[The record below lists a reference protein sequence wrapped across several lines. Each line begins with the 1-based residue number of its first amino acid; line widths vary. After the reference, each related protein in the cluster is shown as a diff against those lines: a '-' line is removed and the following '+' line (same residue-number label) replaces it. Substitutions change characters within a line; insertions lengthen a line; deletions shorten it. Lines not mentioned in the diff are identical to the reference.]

1 MAIKFLSGFRGIDNA
16 KQGLRRSTQLGS
28 AATGGGTILA
38 TSQNFDPQACFVYLN
53 GSLLR
58 EGTSSDGGDYVLSGN
73 STVTFNSAVASTDV
87 IEVVSYNFANP
98 TLPETMIEV
107 DHTVTSANATYHATS
122 VTGASYTA
130 SSDTLVKT
138 SHGLAVDDVIN
149 VTVSPTSGSLAVGR
163 LAEAKGAIELLLAN
177 AYSSRDLVAL
187 ISFRGDNAE
196 TLLTPTRS
204 LSKTKRVL
212 CSLPGGGGT
221 PLASGLMS
229 ALKLSIDYSQKGF
242 SPVSIILTDGK
253 ANIDLDGEKGRIK
266 ALEDSSQVSKLF
278 VSNKLKTMVIDTS
291 QRISQTAKDLAKNLG
306 GEYVLLP
313 RANAHQLSNMLLNKL
328 N

>member
-1 MAIKFLSGFRGIDNA
+1 MK
-16 KQGLRRSTQLGS
+16 S
-28 AATGGGTILA
+28 AAPWQLIRKKTLSNDDKLKIEFR
-38 TSQNFDPQACFVYLN
+38 TSDIQIKKFKDSKNRVIIF
-53 GSLLR
+53 
-58 EGTSSDGGDYVLSGN
+58 
-73 STVTFNSAVASTDV
+73 TVDA
-87 IEVVSYNFANP
+87 
-98 TLPETMIEV
+98 
-107 DHTVTSANATYHATS
+107 
-122 VTGASYTA
+122 
-130 SSDTLVKT
+130 
-138 SHGLAVDDVIN
+138 
-149 VTVSPTSGSLAVGR
+149 SGSLAVGR

-212 CSLPGGGGT
+212 GSLPGGGGT

-313 RANAHQLSNMLLNKL
+313 RANAHQLSNMILNKL